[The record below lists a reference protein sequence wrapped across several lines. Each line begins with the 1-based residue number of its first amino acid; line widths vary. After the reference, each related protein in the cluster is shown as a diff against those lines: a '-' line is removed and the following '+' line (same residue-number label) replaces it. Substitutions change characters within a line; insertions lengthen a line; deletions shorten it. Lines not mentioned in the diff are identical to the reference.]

1 MNVFNAAALALA
13 AHVLTFQG
21 PAPRPA
27 RPLPSTALMRIETGV
42 EGEFRQWERSSA
54 VRLRDVT
61 VTPQTGGALMTVL
74 LTLPRRQQ
82 FEPNAEIAFERI
94 WNALGR
100 QPNAYRELGRIAV
113 SLKRDA
119 REMTVTCSAR
129 RVEASKGRSEFAN
142 LKRTCHVN

>member
-1 MNVFNAAALALA
+1 MSVFNAATVALA
-13 AHVLTFQG
+13 AQLLTFQG
-21 PAPRPA
+21 SASRPA
-27 RPLPSTALMRIETGV
+27 KPLPSTALTRIETVV
-42 EGEFRQWERSSA
+42 EGEFRQWERTSA

-61 VTPQTGGALMTVL
+61 VKPQTGGALMTVL
-74 LTLPRRQQ
+74 LTVPRRQQ

-113 SLKRDA
+113 SLKRDS
-119 REMTVTCSAR
+119 REMTVTCTAR